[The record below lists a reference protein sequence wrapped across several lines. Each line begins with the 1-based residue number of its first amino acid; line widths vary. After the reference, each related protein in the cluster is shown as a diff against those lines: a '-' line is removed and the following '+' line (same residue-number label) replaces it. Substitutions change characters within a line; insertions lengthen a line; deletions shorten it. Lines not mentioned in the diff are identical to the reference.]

1 MKYGAT
7 NVFVDNGRSVGIFH
21 FLEKE
26 SLYNNGISR
35 FCSAS
40 FQVAGRSNALCCPMT
55 SGYETRSGNLIIV
68 ILNVCDK
75 LINSVYVVRG
85 DP

>member
-1 MKYGAT
+1 MVQQMYLWTMEEVWEYFISWK
-7 NVFVDNGRSVGIFH
+7 
-21 FLEKE
+21 KE

-55 SGYETRSGNLIIV
+55 SGYEARSGNLIIV